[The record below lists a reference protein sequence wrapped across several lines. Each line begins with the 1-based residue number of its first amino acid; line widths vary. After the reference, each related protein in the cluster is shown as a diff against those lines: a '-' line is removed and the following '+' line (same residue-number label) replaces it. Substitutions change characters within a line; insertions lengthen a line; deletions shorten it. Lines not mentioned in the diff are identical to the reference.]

1 LIEYI
6 VHVNCKFTM
15 LIFKLITMLSRISR
29 TSKPIST
36 MYIDKLKSITI
47 RLNDV
52 VNYTLKIM
60 HLESYN
66 VKDNLMN

>member
-1 LIEYI
+1 
-6 VHVNCKFTM
+6 
-15 LIFKLITMLSRISR
+15 
-29 TSKPIST
+29 

-52 VNYTLKIM
+52 VNYTLKLM